1 MSEEPK
7 PLVPLPDPKKSL
19 DSQTEKK
26 RGSLSPTGSR
36 KSSAL
41 PPAKKKPSVVP
52 PAHDKESSPAARGQK
67 ELASLPGSKKSS
79 LSAPGNQKGS
89 PSQPGNK
96 ENASTLAGSKK
107 GSISPPVDEN
117 AVLSPSDASALPPG
131 KKKPS
136 LVPPAHDKGS
146 SPTAKGQK
154 ESASIPG
161 SKKSSLSAPGSQKGS
176 PSQPGNKENASAL
189 AGSKKGS
196 ISPPVD
202 ENAVLSP
209 SDASA
214 LPPGKKKPSVQPPS
228 RDKGSSP
235 AGRGQKESPSLPGSK
250 KSSLSAP
257 GSQKGSSFQ
266 PGNKSKASSLA
277 GSKTGSTSQPAG
289 SKKGSTSQPVAEN
302 DTSNAY
308 LAPPGSNG
316 TDWPVGKNEEEALR
330 GSVQYPLQD
339 QQNHHDPFPL
349 PKAPTSPQPAADD
362 RRNAII
368 GVAVVV
374 AVVVTALFLLRL
386 SKAKGPDQDTSTTST
401 TGGPPQDSS
410 TTLITGAGLRAL
422 CESEA
427 CQRVASQLRRG
438 LNPRSPP
445 CDDFYEHVC
454 GAWKDPPHE
463 GDELFQK
470 LVDDVG
476 EATRGQT
483 IPTAGQTA
491 IQKAAMAYQSC
502 EDIVAKNSTSM
513 ATAKRILEEAG
524 FFSSAL
530 WDRPVSILNATFFL
544 ALTWRIAS
552 PFRIEYMQ
560 HTKLGFTLR
569 IAPSQSVTA
578 YVKRRQHPDWGSRSE
593 VAFQEMEG
601 TFQQGGEPKITYDE
615 WKLSDDRVT
624 KEWKNILVASQGELQ
639 AWNEST
645 ILEAVKGM
653 TESDW
658 TFLLDTY
665 FNSPKSLRFYIDSPK
680 LFSSFAMLLDIIGA
694 DMVRPYYRW
703 YMVEIL
709 ACVVYA
715 PWIIRRHG
723 DYKNALKHHRR
734 FCFAITEKSA
744 GYAFLAPYVKTAFST
759 RVEDDI
765 TNTLRQVRGAYA
777 KLLAESEAFR
787 PNISVLPSYASNSGR
802 VFDLFRVSGD
812 ATLEEHYA
820 QYEDMTS
827 DPLEN
832 WKRLRVGLTKS
843 FYGHVTMD
851 SAGAAVKTVRFF
863 TLDYVNFDFTLRP
876 DVAVLPFFDP
886 SLPAELKLAG
896 LGLITASAMAETL
909 HASLGRTQP
918 ASHAWNETHACM
930 HSHGL
935 RTSSEPDLLKRTVA
949 LAAVVTA
956 LNKPTDGAAP
966 LVLRDVP
973 ELSGIQLLFAAWCNL
988 KCGDAYGQKLCNEP
1002 VRELRSFAETFHC
1015 GADAKMRKATTCT
1028 AGWF

>member
-41 PPAKKKPSVVP
+41 PPAKKKPSLVVP
-52 PAHDKESSPAARGQK
+52 PAHDKESSPTAR
-67 ELASLPGSKKSS
+67 
-79 LSAPGNQKGS
+79 
-89 PSQPGNK
+89 
-96 ENASTLAGSKK
+96 
-107 GSISPPVDEN
+107 
-117 AVLSPSDASALPPG
+117 
-131 KKKPS
+131 
-136 LVPPAHDKGS
+136 
-146 SPTAKGQK
+146 GQK
-154 ESASIPG
+154 ESASLPG

-189 AGSKKGS
+189 AGSKKES
-196 ISPPVD
+196 TSPPVD
-202 ENAVLSP
+202 ENAFLSP

-214 LPPGKKKPSVQPPS
+214 LPPGKKKPSVLPPS
-228 RDKGSSP
+228 RDKGSFS
-235 AGRGQKESPSLPGSK
+235 ASRGQKESPSLPGSK

-257 GSQKGSSFQ
+257 GSQKGSSLQ

-289 SKKGSTSQPVAEN
+289 SKKGSTSQPAGSKKGSTSQPVGEN
-302 DTSNAY
+302 DTSNAH
-308 LAPPGSNG
+308 LAPPGSDG
-316 TDWPVGKNEEEALR
+316 TNWPVGKNEEQALR
-330 GSVQYPLQD
+330 GNVQYPLQN
-339 QQNHHDPFPL
+339 QQNHYDPFPL
-349 PKAPTSPQPAADD
+349 PEAPTSPPSTADN

-368 GVAVVV
+368 AVVVVIAVVV
-374 AVVVTALFLLRL
+374 AALLLLRL
-386 SKAKGPDQDTSTTST
+386 SKAKISTEDSSTTST
-401 TGGPPQDSS
+401 MGTS
-410 TTLITGAGLRAL
+410 LRGL

-454 GAWKDPPHE
+454 GAWKDP
-463 GDELFQK
+463 GCS
-470 LVDDVG
+470 
-476 EATRGQT
+476 
-483 IPTAGQTA
+483 I
-491 IQKAAMAYQSC
+491 
-502 EDIVAKNSTSM
+502 
-513 ATAKRILEEAG
+513 
-524 FFSSAL
+524 SSAQTWL
-530 WDRPVSILNATFFL
+530 DRTTDG
-544 ALTWRIAS
+544 TW
-552 PFRIEYMQ
+552 
-560 HTKLGFTLR
+560 
-569 IAPSQSVTA
+569 
-578 YVKRRQHPDWGSRSE
+578 
-593 VAFQEMEG
+593 
-601 TFQQGGEPKITYDE
+601 
-615 WKLSDDRVT
+615 WKS
-624 KEWKNILVASQGELQ
+624 
-639 AWNEST
+639 
-645 ILEAVKGM
+645 
-653 TESDW
+653 
-658 TFLLDTY
+658 
-665 FNSPKSLRFYIDSPK
+665 
-680 LFSSFAMLLDIIGA
+680 
-694 DMVRPYYRW
+694 
-703 YMVEIL
+703 L

-759 RVEDDI
+759 KVEDDI
-765 TNTLRQVRGAYA
+765 TDTLRQVRGAYA
-777 KLLAESEAFR
+777 TLLAESEAFR
-787 PNISVLPSYASNSGR
+787 PNMSALPSYATNSGR

-812 ATLEEHYA
+812 AALEERYA

-876 DVAVLPFFDP
+876 DVAVLPFFDS

-896 LGLITASAMAETL
+896 LGSITASAMAETL
-909 HASLGRTQP
+909 HASLGWTQP

-930 HSHGL
+930 HAHGL
-935 RTSSEPDLLKRTVA
+935 PPRTSSESDLLKRTLA

-956 LNKPTDGAAP
+956 LKKPTDGAAP

-988 KCGDAYGQKLCNEP
+988 KCGEAYGRQLCNEP
-1002 VRELRSFAETFHC
+1002 VRELRSFADTFHC
-1015 GADAKMRKATTCT
+1015 GADAKMRKTTTCT
-1028 AGWF
+1028 ARWF